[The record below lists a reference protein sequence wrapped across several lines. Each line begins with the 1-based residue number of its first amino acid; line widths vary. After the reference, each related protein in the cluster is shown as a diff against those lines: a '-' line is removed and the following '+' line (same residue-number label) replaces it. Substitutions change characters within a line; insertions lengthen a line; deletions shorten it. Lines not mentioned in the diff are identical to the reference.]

1 MASVPADQY
10 SNKVVSLELADQPSA
25 VVTNGEGP
33 VRRVDIDRDV
43 AHGTDQPGLCKFG
56 GRRCQIVASQEPW
69 GAGAECLPHR
79 SACEFDGK
87 SPVTQTPHR
96 GFRRLGRHSL
106 DHYPGRTVIG

>member
-10 SNKVVSLELADQPSA
+10 SNKVVSLERADQPSA

-43 AHGTDQPGLCKFG
+43 GDGTDRPGLCKFG
-56 GRRCQIVASQEPW
+56 GRRCQFVASQEPC
-69 GAGAECLPHR
+69 GTVAEYLPHR
-79 SACEFDGK
+79 SASEFDGK
-87 SPVTQTPHR
+87 CPVAQTPHR
-96 GFRRLGRHSL
+96 GFRRHGRHSL